1 MEKEK
6 LESLLIDY
14 IDGRLGEA
22 EKQAVEQELV
32 KNAEAYTLYE
42 QLKEVIHAMDRSA
55 RLEPSPKLRKSFDTM
70 IAEEMASSK
79 QTRTIFFQPAFYRVA
94 AAVALLVVGGGI
106 GFWISQHQRQQ
117 EEIARLKE
125 DLQKTKELMMAR
137 LDNQQSPSQRILG
150 VMAAYEV
157 TKADDEIVDALVNTM
172 NEDPN
177 SNVRLAAIDALKK
190 FHQEPRVRK
199 ALIAALGTQTDP
211 IVQIALIQLMVDM
224 KETQAVKSL
233 QKIID
238 NNDVLPVVKDEA
250 HAGIFKLS

>member
-22 EKQAVEQELV
+22 EKQVVEQELV
-32 KNAEAYTLYE
+32 KNADAYTLYE

-55 RLEPSPKLRKSFDTM
+55 HLEPSVKLRKSFDAM

-79 QTRTIFFQPAFYRVA
+79 QPKTIFFQPAFYRVA

-125 DLQKTKELMMAR
+125 DLQKTKDLMMAR
-137 LDNQQSPSQRILG
+137 LDNEQSPSQRILG

-157 TKADDEIVDALVNTM
+157 STADVEIVDALVRTM